1 MSDVK
6 AIAGSLEVFRHRLEA
21 VAEQMGETLARTA
34 YSANI
39 KERRD
44 HSCAVFDAS
53 GRLLAQAAHIPVHL
67 GSMPASVA
75 AALEGLKP
83 APGDVILL
91 NDPYAGGTHLPDITL
106 ISPVVWGERIVG
118 FVANRA
124 HHADVGGVVPGSMGV
139 TTSIAEEGVRLGP
152 TRWFVGG
159 REDVAFR
166 ERFLGAVRGPV
177 ERLGDLRAQLA
188 ANEIG
193 QRQICGL
200 FDRYGAAAFETLAT
214 ELMAYAERLVRA
226 TLDSLPAGSYS
237 AEDYLDSDG
246 VTRSAIRI
254 AVRVDISP
262 AGVHA
267 NFDGTSAQVAGCV
280 NCPLAVTRS
289 AVGYVIACLVGE
301 RLPHN
306 AGMFAPIE
314 VRAPRGCVV
323 NAEYPAAV
331 AAGNVETSQRIVDVV
346 LRALSKAA
354 PQRIPAGAAGTMASI
369 SFGGVEPATG
379 REFTYYETIG
389 GGMGAWS
396 EDGGES
402 AVHTH
407 MTNTLNTPIES
418 LESAFPVRAICYA
431 IRRGSGGAGRHRG
444 GDGIVREI
452 EALAPLTASVLADR
466 GRCGGAGL
474 QGGGDGAALRVE
486 VTSADGRVREL
497 ASKATFELGVGDR
510 LRIETPGGGGFGSA

>member
-1 MSDVK
+1 
-6 AIAGSLEVFRHRLEA
+6 
-21 VAEQMGETLARTA
+21 MGETLARTA

-44 HSCAVFDAS
+44 HSCAVFDVN

-67 GSMPASVA
+67 GSMPASVSA
-75 AALEGLKP
+75 AIESMRPEA
-83 APGDVILL
+83 GDVILL
-91 NDPYAGGTHLPDITL
+91 NDPYAGGTHLPDLTVV
-106 ISPVVWGERIVG
+106 SPVARGTRVVG
-118 FVANRA
+118 YVANRA

-139 TTSIAEEGVRLGP
+139 TTSIEQEGVRLGP
-152 TRWFVGG
+152 TRWFSGG

-166 ERFLGAVRGPV
+166 ERFLAAVRGPV

-193 QRQICGL
+193 QRQVAGL
-200 FDRYGAAAFETLAT
+200 IERYGIVEFEGLSA
-214 ELMAYAERLVRA
+214 ELMGYAERLMR
-226 TLDSLPAGSYS
+226 TMLGSIPAGSYS
-237 AEDYLDSDG
+237 AEDWLDGDG
-246 VTRSAIRI
+246 VTSSPIRI
-254 AVRVDISP
+254 AVRLDFSGG
-262 AGVHA
+262 GVVA
-267 NFDGTSAQVAGCV
+267 DFEGTSRQVTGCV

-289 AVGYVIACLVGE
+289 AVGYVFACLAGE

-306 AGMFAPIE
+306 AGMFSAIE
-314 VRAPRGCVV
+314 VRAPAGCAV

-346 LRALSKAA
+346 LRALAQAA
-354 PQRIPAGAAGTMASI
+354 PELVPAGASGTMASV

-396 EDGGES
+396 AGDGES

-407 MTNTLNTPIES
+407 MTNTLNTPIEA
-418 LESAFPVRAICYA
+418 LESAYPVRAMRYG
-431 IRRGSGGAGRHRG
+431 IRRGSGGTGTRRG

-452 EALAPLTASVLADR
+452 KALTPLTASVLADR
-466 GRCGGAGL
+466 GRRGGAGL
-474 QGGGDGAALRVE
+474 EGGDDGAALRVT
-486 VTSADGRVREL
+486 VFSDDGAERVL
-497 ASKATFELGVGDR
+497 PSKATFGLSAGDR
-510 LRIETPGGGGFGSA
+510 LRIETPGGGGFGRG

>member
-1 MSDVK
+1 MSEVTQS
-6 AIAGSLEVFRHRLEA
+6 AGQLEVFRHRLEA
-21 VAEQMGETLARTA
+21 IAEQMGETLARTA

-44 HSCAVFDAS
+44 HSCAVFDAN

-75 AALEGLKP
+75 AALEMARP
-83 APGDVILL
+83 QAGDVILL
-91 NDPYAGGTHLPDITL
+91 NDPYAGGTHLPDVTVV
-106 ISPVVWGERIVG
+106 SPVVWGERIVG

-124 HHADVGGVVPGSMGV
+124 HHADIGGSVPGSMGV
-139 TTSIAEEGVRLGP
+139 TTSIEQEGVRLGP
-152 TRWFVGG
+152 TRWFQAG

-193 QRQICGL
+193 QRQMGGL
-200 FDRYGAAAFETLAT
+200 FDRYGAIAFESLSA

-226 TLDSLPAGSYS
+226 TLASIPAGSYS
-237 AEDYLDSDG
+237 AEDYLDGDG
-246 VTRSAIRI
+246 LTDARIRI
-254 AVRVDISP
+254 AVRLDVSHDGIL
-262 AGVHA
+262 AD
-267 NFDGTSAQVAGCV
+267 FEGTSAQVAGCV

-289 AVGYVIACLVGE
+289 AVGYVIACLVGD

-306 AGMFAPIE
+306 AGMFAPIT

-346 LRALSKAA
+346 LRALSTAV
-354 PQRIPAGAAGTMASI
+354 PERIPAGAAGTMASI
-369 SFGGVEPATG
+369 SFGGVDPTTG
-379 REFTYYETIG
+379 REFTYYETVG

-396 EDGGES
+396 EGDGES

-407 MTNTLNTPIES
+407 MTNTLNTPIEA

-431 IRRGSGGAGRHRG
+431 IRRGSGGAGGQCG

-452 EALAPLTASVLADR
+452 EALVPLTASVLADR
-466 GRCGGAGL
+466 GRGGGGGL
-474 QGGGDGAALRVE
+474 QRGGDGAALRVA
-486 VTSADGRVREL
+486 VASRDGRVREL
-497 ASKATFELGVGDR
+497 PSKATFELGVGDR
-510 LRIETPGGGGFGSA
+510 LRIETPGGGGFGSI